1 MGRSFDRLD
10 PGPLRK
16 VYLSIADMVG
26 IGPRAL
32 HSLALSALVS
42 GLEPSRQDE
51 ALFRGLRSAHDQ
63 LQVWRYRH
71 FPEGTDVGAPGIA
84 RGDQA
89 KGGFRGGSE
98 DTENLPCDF
107 PPLFLAHPPSH
118 HQDVCSGMEPCRIL
132 PEDMCAFQVLNRSHR
147 ITAGFRLGG

>member
-1 MGRSFDRLD
+1 MGRSFERLD

-42 GLEPSRQDE
+42 GLEQSRQDE

-63 LQVWRYRH
+63 L
-71 FPEGTDVGAPGIA
+71 
-84 RGDQA
+84 
-89 KGGFRGGSE
+89 
-98 DTENLPCDF
+98 
-107 PPLFLAHPPSH
+107 
-118 HQDVCSGMEPCRIL
+118 
-132 PEDMCAFQVLNRSHR
+132 
-147 ITAGFRLGG
+147 